1 MKRDGYSFLAI
12 LALVLAAGVLAF
24 WPVPAAAQKVV
35 VAQGIDPEA
44 LDCQA
49 SVNIPTMVVNS
60 NIYDPLISRDH
71 DLKIVNRLATDFK
84 NTSPTKWRFEL
95 RKGVTFHNGE
105 PFNAEAVK
113 FSFERIYA
121 AESKSPQKGWFNTID
136 RVEVV
141 NDHAVDIVTKKPDP
155 ILPAR
160 LTLFFMV
167 PPKYIKEVGNVKFN
181 LSPVGTGPFKFVKW
195 VRDDQ
200 VALERNEKYW
210 DGAPGIKDLIF
221 RAMPETQSRLA
232 ALQTGEID
240 IATNV
245 PPDLAENLKGK
256 ESFAFKSTLS
266 SRVLFLQLCTNK
278 ESPLLKQ
285 KVRQAINY
293 AIDRDSII
301 KNILKGYGEKIPSLV
316 PKLIFGYDPNLKPY
330 PYDPQMAKKLL
341 AEAGYPNGLE
351 INMDGPSGRYMR
363 DKEVC
368 QAITGQLEQVGIK
381 VNLKIIEWG
390 TYISNVT
397 SHKTN
402 PIYLMGWSLPSLDP
416 DQWLWVNT
424 HTDEPF
430 SQNSDPELDKML
442 EEARYEIDVTKRE
455 KLYHKINAYVHEQ
468 AYLAV
473 LYEQRDL
480 VGVSNRIEFTPR
492 GDEMIFMRT
501 VKLVK

>member
-1 MKRDGYSFLAI
+1 MKKRNGSYFTI
-12 LALVLAAGVLAF
+12 LTLVLAAGVLALC
-24 WPVPAAAQKVV
+24 PGPAQAQKVV

-71 DLKIVNRLATDFK
+71 ELKIVNRLATSFK
-84 NTSPTKWRFEL
+84 NTGPTKWRFEL
-95 RKGVTFHNGE
+95 RKGVSFHNGE
-105 PFNAEAVK
+105 PFNADAVK

-121 AESKSPQKGWFNTID
+121 PESKSPQKGWFNTID
-136 RVEVV
+136 RIEVV
-141 NDHAVDIVTKKPDP
+141 NEYAVDIVTKKPDP

-167 PPKYIKEVGNVKFN
+167 PPKYIKEAGDVKFN
-181 LSPVGTGPFKFVKW
+181 LNPVGTGPFKFIKW

-200 VALERNEKYW
+200 VILARNEKYW
-210 DGAPGIKDLIF
+210 DGAPEIKDLIF

-232 ALQTGEID
+232 ALQTGEVD
-240 IATNV
+240 LATNV
-245 PPDLAENLKGK
+245 PPDLAEGLKGK
-256 ESFAFKSTLS
+256 GNFDFKSTLS
-266 SRVLFLQLCTNK
+266 TRVLFLQLCTNK

-293 AIDRDSII
+293 AIDRESII

-316 PKLIFGYDPNLKPY
+316 PKLIPGYDSNLKPY

-351 INMDGPSGRYMR
+351 ITMDGPSGRYMR

-368 QAITGQLEQVGIK
+368 QAIAGQLTQAGIK
-381 VNLKIIEWG
+381 VNLKILEWG
-390 TYISNVT
+390 TFIGNVT

-402 PIYLMGWSLPSLDP
+402 PIYLIGWSLPSLDP

-424 HTDEPF
+424 HSGEPF
-430 SQNSDPELDKML
+430 SQTNDPELDKML
-442 EEARYEIDVTKRE
+442 EEGRYEMNGAKRE
-455 KLYHKINAYVHEQ
+455 KLYHQINRYVHEQ
-468 AYLAV
+468 AFLAV

-480 VGVSNRIEFTPR
+480 VGVSNRIVFTPR

-501 VKLVK
+501 VKVK

>member
-1 MKRDGYSFLAI
+1 MRRKGNILGWVVGIALASLLLSI
-12 LALVLAAGVLAF
+12 HPGSAQ
-24 WPVPAAAQKVV
+24 AQKVV

-60 NIYDPLISRDH
+60 NIYDPLISRDQE
-71 DLKIVNRLATDFK
+71 LKFTNRLATSYK
-84 NTSPTKWRFEL
+84 NTAPTRWRFEL
-95 RKGVTFHNGE
+95 RKGASFHNGE

-121 AESKSPQKGWFNTID
+121 ADSKSPQKGWFNTID
-136 RVEVV
+136 RIEVV
-141 NDHAVDIVTKKPDP
+141 NEYAVDIITKKPDP

-167 PPKYIKEVGNVKFN
+167 PPKYIKEVGNVKFSLN
-181 LSPVGTGPFKFVKW
+181 PVGTGPFKFVKW

-200 VALERNEKYW
+200 VVLARNDKYW
-210 DGAPGIKDLIF
+210 DGAPAIKDLIF

-245 PPDLAENLKGK
+245 PPDLAEGLKGK
-256 ESFAFKSTLS
+256 GPFDFKSTLS
-266 SRVLFLQLCTNK
+266 TRVMFLQLCTNK

-301 KNILKGYGEKIPSLV
+301 KNILKGYGEKIPSLIPIPV
-316 PKLIFGYDPNLKPY
+316 FGFDPNLKPY

-341 AEAGYPNGLE
+341 AEAGYPNGLD

-368 QAITGQLEQVGIK
+368 QAIAGQLGQAGIR

-390 TYISNVT
+390 TYIGNVT

-402 PIYLMGWSLPSLDP
+402 PIYLIGWSLPSLDP
-416 DQWLWVNT
+416 DQWMWVNT
-424 HTDEPF
+424 HTGEPF
-430 SQNSDPELDKML
+430 SQTSDPELDKML
-442 EEARYEIDVTKRE
+442 EEARYEMDVAKRE
-455 KLYHKINAYVHEQ
+455 KLYHKINRYVYDQ
-468 AYLAV
+468 AYLAI

-480 VGVSNRIEFTPR
+480 MGVSNRIDYNPR

-501 VKLVK
+501 VKMLK